1 MTENMEQEDV
11 LVIGGG
17 PGGYSLGI
25 AAAKKGLKVACG
37 EGILLITELQ
47 MPGKRAMTAEDYLK
61 GNKIETGII
70 LK

>member
-1 MTENMEQEDV
+1 
-11 LVIGGG
+11 
-17 PGGYSLGI
+17 
-25 AAAKKGLKVACG
+25 VACG